1 MNISNSV
8 RVAPG
13 ASAIGIAPDG
23 EPAHKRRISVMT
35 PTYNEE
41 ENVRE
46 LYAAVRKVFEAL
58 PQYEYE
64 HVFIDNAS
72 TDETVS
78 ILRGIAARDKH
89 VKVIVNTRNFGH
101 IRSPYHALLQCRG
114 DAVIG
119 MAADLQDPP
128 ELIPAFLERWREGY
142 KVVLGVKSASEES
155 TVMFAIRRLGYRVID
170 GLSEVKQVRNTTGF
184 GLYDKAFVSVLRR
197 LPDPYPYFRGI
208 VAELGFRYAT
218 VPYTQPKRTRG
229 ITKNNAY
236 ALYDIGVQGIVNH
249 SKIPLRLATILGFC
263 SSVVSMVAA
272 LVYFV
277 MKMLFWY
284 NLPIGIAPLIIG
296 LFCVASVQLFFL
308 GVLGE
313 YVGQIYTQVRNR
325 PLVVEQERINFGEDA
340 ES

>member
-1 MNISNSV
+1 MSEVLTVTIL
-8 RVAPG
+8 
-13 ASAIGIAPDG
+13 
-23 EPAHKRRISVMT
+23 T
-35 PTYNEE
+35 PCYNEA
-41 ENVRE
+41 ENVRT
-46 LYAAVRKVFEAL
+46 LYDRVRAVFQSLNRYK
-58 PQYEYE
+58 YE

-72 TDETVS
+72 TDATVS
-78 ILRGIAARDKH
+78 ILRDIAASDNN

-128 ELIPAFLERWREGY
+128 ELIPAFLEKWREGY

-155 TVMFAIRRLGYRVID
+155 TVMFMIRRLGYGVID
-170 GLSEVKQVRNTTGF
+170 RLSEVRQVRNSTGF

-218 VPYTQPKRTRG
+218 VPYEQPKRTRG
-229 ITKNNAY
+229 ITKNNLY
-236 ALYDIGVQGIVNH
+236 TLYDLGVQGIVNH
-249 SKIPLRLATILGFC
+249 SKIPLRLATILGFS
-263 SSVVSMVAA
+263 SSVVSLMAA

-308 GVLGE
+308 GILGE
-313 YVGQIYTQVRNR
+313 YIGSIYTQVRNR
-325 PLVVEQERINFGEDA
+325 PLVVEQERINFTDDTEN
-340 ES
+340 

>member
-1 MNISNSV
+1 MPLVNRRTIYHVSV
-8 RVAPG
+8 L
-13 ASAIGIAPDG
+13 
-23 EPAHKRRISVMT
+23 T
-35 PTYNEE
+35 PCYNEAA
-41 ENVRE
+41 NVLA
-46 LYAAVRKVFEAL
+46 LYERVRAVFQPL
-58 PQYEYE
+58 DQYSYE

-78 ILRGIAARDKH
+78 ILRDIAARDKN

-128 ELIPAFLERWREGY
+128 ELIPAFLEKWREGY

-155 TVMFAIRRLGYRVID
+155 IVMSAIRRWGYGVID
-170 GLSEVKQVRNTTGF
+170 RLSEVKQVRNSTGF

-218 VPYTQPKRTRG
+218 VPYRQPKRTGG

-236 ALYDIGVQGIVNH
+236 ALYDIGVLGIVNH
-249 SKIPLRLATILGFC
+249 SKIPLRLATIIGFC
-263 SSVVSMVAA
+263 SSVASLVAA
-272 LVYFV
+272 LVYFG

-296 LFCVASVQLFFL
+296 LFGVASVQLFFL

-313 YVGQIYTQVRNR
+313 YVGSIYTQVRNR
-325 PLVVEQERINFGEDA
+325 PLVIEQERINFPDDTEN
-340 ES
+340 

>member
-1 MNISNSV
+1 MSEVLTVTI
-8 RVAPG
+8 
-13 ASAIGIAPDG
+13 
-23 EPAHKRRISVMT
+23 MT
-35 PTYNEE
+35 PCFNEA
-41 ENVRE
+41 ENVRA
-46 LYAAVRKVFEAL
+46 LYDRVRAVFQSLNTYK
-58 PQYEYE
+58 YE

-78 ILRGIAARDKH
+78 VLRDIAAHDRN

-101 IRSPYHALLQCRG
+101 VRSPYHALLQCRG

-128 ELIPAFLERWREGY
+128 ELIPAFLEKWREGY

-155 TVMFAIRRLGYRVID
+155 TLMFAIRRLGYGVID
-170 GLSEVKQVRNTTGF
+170 RLSEVKQVRNSTGF

-208 VAELGFRYAT
+208 VSELGFRYAT
-218 VPYTQPKRTRG
+218 VPYEQPKRTGG
-229 ITKNNAY
+229 ITKNNLY
-236 ALYDIGVQGIVNH
+236 TLYDLGVQGIVNH
-249 SKIPLRLATILGFC
+249 SKIPLRLATIIGFV
-263 SSVVSMVAA
+263 SSVVSLMAA

-296 LFCVASVQLFFL
+296 VFCAASVQLFFL
-308 GVLGE
+308 GILGE
-313 YVGQIYTQVRNR
+313 YIGSIYTQVRNR
-325 PLVVEQERINFGEDA
+325 PLVVEEERINFTDDR